1 MCSRMKPVIIINSSV
16 SLILMNNN
24 IDEEDE
30 RLIAVSSVQFDG

>member
-1 MCSRMKPVIIINSSV
+1 MCSRMKPVIIDSSV
-16 SLILMNNN
+16 TLILMNDN